1 MKKGDFHFCKSVLDQ
16 HFAKL
21 AEEEAKLK
29 AKLIKEEPP
38 QAFTLFEICFEPL
51 KEGEESVLI
60 GNVSEASLE
69 LRIKIEDNLDVPVE
83 TKPSKA

>member
-29 AKLIKEEPP
+29 AKLIKE
-38 QAFTLFEICFEPL
+38 EPL